1 MKTNIKQNYAQSKR
15 DFYQKNK
22 NTLVSTERIF
32 FKKRVYEIEYLEDPI
47 EDENYAINVYYKNE
61 NIPNEERIIDED
73 DPITNDDEEDQS
85 DDFHNP
91 DDLEEDNEKED
102 DEIDKTSEEF
112 YPENNPRQF

>member
-1 MKTNIKQNYAQSKR
+1 MKTTIKQNYSQGKR
-15 DFYQKNK
+15 GFYQENK
-22 NTLVSTERIF
+22 NTLVSTERNYL
-32 FKKRVYEIEYLEDPI
+32 KKSVYEIEDIEDPI
-47 EDENYAINVYYKNE
+47 EDDHYEINGFYRNE
-61 NIPNEERIIDED
+61 NIPNEKRVIDED